1 MVAKKN
7 CDIQLI
13 NRQINCVRKTV
24 ILQYYDLNDKI
35 KMLKKPNI
43 LVLMT
48 DQHKATMAGCYGDRL
63 VKTPSIDSSAQ
74 TGFIEGEL
82 YNMNT
87 DPKETTNL
95 WSQPNFKDH
104 RDYLVNRLSSWIIN
118 TEFRHLAGRG
128 GNSLP
133 KKY

>member
-1 MVAKKN
+1 MLH
-7 CDIQLI
+7 DG
-13 NRQINCVRKTV
+13 
-24 ILQYYDLNDKI
+24 QYKLS
-35 KMLKKPNI
+35 LF
-43 LVLMT
+43 
-48 DQHKATMAGCYGDRL
+48 H
-63 VKTPSIDSSAQ
+63 DSSAQ

-82 YNMNT
+82 SNMNT

-104 RDYLVNRLSSWIIN
+104 RDYLVNRLSSWIVN

-133 KKY
+133 KKH